1 MVINYSFGYRV
12 INLCL
17 ISCVMMTYQLPNL
30 ILATVLV
37 TVVNGA
43 LVLYSENL
51 WEILKWHMKTRL
63 RFCFG
68 LVEKN

>member
-1 MVINYSFGYRV
+1 MSHI
-12 INLCL
+12 LCHDDV
-17 ISCVMMTYQLPNL
+17 SVTQLDLSN
-30 ILATVLV
+30 VLV